1 MNGILV
7 LCPFTFN
14 GQKGRRI
21 FDTHHE
27 TIANINVE
35 IKASNHRTRGEIFII
50 LNTLCFFISRP
61 ENKICIWFLGKQT
74 EINPTH
80 FSSIFFPAKQHMINQ

>member
-1 MNGILV
+1 MAK
-7 LCPFTFN
+7 
-14 GQKGRRI
+14 KGGAYR
-21 FDTHHE
+21 DTHHE

-35 IKASNHRTRGEIFII
+35 IKASNHRTIGEIFII

-74 EINPTH
+74 EINPPIFH
-80 FSSIFFPAKQHMINQ
+80 RFSSQPNSI